1 MDENCVIVA
10 KRFEEKVNGL
20 MKGTKERQLT
30 KKKKKKRPNV
40 FKGYISK
47 QIIVKNSFKQDDV

>member
-47 QIIVKNSFKQDDV
+47 QIIVKNSFK